1 MVTPEKLARLVRGLN
16 RPPLPAEKPPKQVF
30 ETRGAWVTARIGDRI
45 VWECVAQSAAAARA
59 IVAALRN
66 LENLKHERV

>member
-1 MVTPEKLARLVRGLN
+1 MVTPEKLARLARGLN
-16 RPPLPAEKPPKQVF
+16 RPALPAEKQPKQVF
-30 ETRGAWVTARIGDRI
+30 EARGALVTARIGDRL

-66 LENLKHERV
+66 LENLKHERE